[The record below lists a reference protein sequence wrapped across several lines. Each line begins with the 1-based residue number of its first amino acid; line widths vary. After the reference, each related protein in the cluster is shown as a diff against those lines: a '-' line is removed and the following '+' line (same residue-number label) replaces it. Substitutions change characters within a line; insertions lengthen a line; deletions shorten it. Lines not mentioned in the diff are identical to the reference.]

1 MTSIRFSKYWG
12 EFLIG
17 DLFKNLSLKRIK
29 PTFDKKN
36 DVSTIRTDEFNLP
49 LINAKSGNNGIMYY
63 GREEDWESAEMTLD
77 IVNDGA
83 ISTGLVYAQPQKT
96 GTLYNAYQIQLINR
110 RPNYQ
115 ELLFLQ
121 RCLQRSIQLKF
132 NYYNKATWER
142 VKQESIWLPLIDRTD
157 PTNYTQTDID
167 WNFMENYI
175 KQLEADRL
183 QQLEAYLIA
192 TGLNDYALND
202 EEKKILSLSQI
213 NVSDEVRYS
222 KKVVEDEQIKFRE
235 FKLAASYFKNRKK
248 VNVSND
254 GLFNIM
260 PTKKK
265 INANTITFGGKYPY
279 VARGESQNGI
289 RGYINFDEN
298 YLNPEKTISFGQD
311 TATMFYQPKAYFTGD
326 KIQVFSLNDKY
337 GKLNE
342 SIALYLIAAVKRAL
356 VNFAWGQSSF
366 ALEVIS
372 ELNVMLPV
380 DKYDRLNL
388 NYMENY
394 IRAVEKLTIKDV
406 VEYKDK
412 MIALTKENI

>member
-175 KQLEADRL
+175 KQLEA
-183 QQLEAYLIA
+183 YLIA

-235 FKLAASYFKNRKK
+235 FKLAASYFKNGKK

-260 PTKKK
+260 STKKK

-279 VARGESQNGI
+279 VARGENQNGI

-326 KIQVFSLNDKY
+326 KIQVFSLNNKY

-342 SIALYLIAAVKRAL
+342 NIALYLIAAVKRAL

-366 ALEVIS
+366 ALEAIS
-372 ELNVMLPV
+372 ELNITLPI
-380 DKYDRLNL
+380 DNNNQLHLDYI
-388 NYMENY
+388 ENY
-394 IRAVEKLTIKDV
+394 IRAIEKLTIKDV

-412 MIALTKENI
+412 MIVLTKEII

>member
-235 FKLAASYFKNRKK
+235 FKLAASYFKNGKK

-356 VNFAWGQSSF
+356 VKFAWGQSSF

>member
-235 FKLAASYFKNRKK
+235 FKLAASYFKNGKK

-289 RGYINFDEN
+289 REYINFDEN

>member
-235 FKLAASYFKNRKK
+235 FKLAASYFKNGKK

-279 VARGESQNGI
+279 VARGGSQNGI

>member
-63 GREEDWESAEMTLD
+63 GREEDWEFAEMTLD

-157 PTNYTQTDID
+157 PANYTQTDID

-192 TGLNDYALND
+192 TGLDDYVLND
-202 EEKKILSLSQI
+202 KDKKTLSLSQVDI
-213 NVSDEVRYS
+213 SDEVRYS
-222 KKVVEDEQIKFRE
+222 KNIVEDEQLRFKE
-235 FKLAASYFKNRKK
+235 FQI
-248 VNVSND
+248 D
-254 GLFNIM
+254 DLFV
-260 PTKKK
+260 KKK
-265 INANTITFGGKYPY
+265 LGHKKPFTKAKDTSDHKTKEFNLPLINAKMGDNGIMFYGRSQDFDHIEKSI
-279 VARGESQNGI
+279 AIIQNGAI
-289 RGYINFDEN
+289 ATGKVYVQPQHTGVLWDGYLIQSNFEVDKECRRLF
-298 YLNPEKTISFGQD
+298 YIATCIEKTIRPIFNRD
-311 TATMFYQPKAYFTGD
+311 NKATWNRIKGY
-326 KIQVFSLNDKY
+326 KIK
-337 GKLNE
+337 
-342 SIALYLIAAVKRAL
+342 
-356 VNFAWGQSSF
+356 
-366 ALEVIS
+366 
-372 ELNVMLPV
+372 LPV
-380 DKYDRLNL
+380 TDDNTLDFE
-388 NYMENY
+388 YMENY
-394 IRAVEKLTIKDV
+394 IRAIEKLTIKDV

-412 MIALTKENI
+412 TIALTKEII

>member
-142 VKQESIWLPLIDRTD
+142 VKQESIWLPLIDRTE

-222 KKVVEDEQIKFRE
+222 KKVVEDEQIKFRK
-235 FKLAASYFKNRKK
+235 FKLAASYFKNGKK

>member
-83 ISTGLVYAQPQKT
+83 ISTGLVYAQPQKA

-235 FKLAASYFKNRKK
+235 FKLAASYFKNGKK

>member
-1 MTSIRFSKYWG
+1 MTSIRFSKCWG

-235 FKLAASYFKNRKK
+235 FKLAASYFKNGKK

>member
-235 FKLAASYFKNRKK
+235 FKLAASYFKNGKK

>member
-1 MTSIRFSKYWG
+1 
-12 EFLIG
+12 
-17 DLFKNLSLKRIK
+17 
-29 PTFDKKN
+29 
-36 DVSTIRTDEFNLP
+36 
-49 LINAKSGNNGIMYY
+49 
-63 GREEDWESAEMTLD
+63 
-77 IVNDGA
+77 
-83 ISTGLVYAQPQKT
+83 
-96 GTLYNAYQIQLINR
+96 
-110 RPNYQ
+110 
-115 ELLFLQ
+115 
-121 RCLQRSIQLKF
+121 KF

-235 FKLAASYFKNRKK
+235 FKLAASYFKNGKK

>member
-235 FKLAASYFKNRKK
+235 FKLAASYFKNGKK

-356 VNFAWGQSSF
+356 VNFAWGQTSF

-412 MIALTKENI
+412 MIVLTKEII